1 MELVVACRCSLYLCV
16 FGPVTID
23 GFLPGA
29 NRGVIA
35 SRYKEVA

>member
-1 MELVVACRCSLYLCV
+1 MKLVVACWCSLYLRV
-16 FGPVTID
+16 FGPVSID

-35 SRYKEVA
+35 SRYKKVA